1 MPLVQ
6 KHKNNIMEEK
16 DPKYIINLNGREII
30 QTKIVQYEIGHI
42 ENGGIGLLVNTTKQ
56 KMSAQTP
63 NEPEPR
69 QEKDDIAL
77 FKYIH
82 YAVTSEVERL
92 NIHKQICNIVRL
104 PKMQQICEA
113 LLELMK
119 SQKILTTID
128 QSSMLA
134 ELRRLGMPSN
144 IKGFSDQNFYSYYKT
159 K

>member
-1 MPLVQ
+1 MS
-6 KHKNNIMEEK
+6 E
-16 DPKYIINLNGREII
+16 
-30 QTKIVQYEIGHI
+30 QTH
-42 ENGGIGLLVNTTKQ
+42 
-56 KMSAQTP
+56 
-63 NEPEPR
+63 NEPEPQ
-69 QEKDDIAL
+69 QEDEDIAL

-113 LLELMK
+113 LLDLMK

>member
-16 DPKYIINLNGREII
+16 DSKYIINLNGREII

-56 KMSAQTP
+56 KMSAQTS